1 MAIKFYRYAHEVQGK
16 GLVYSGDIKA
26 TSKKQALRIAKVK
39 LFSQVKREVPEQLIQ
54 IEEIK

>member
-1 MAIKFYRYAHEVQGK
+1 MAIKFYRYIHEVQGK

-39 LFSQVKREVPEQLIQ
+39 LFAQVKREVPEQLIQ

>member
-1 MAIKFYRYAHEVQGK
+1 MAIKFYRYTHEVQGK